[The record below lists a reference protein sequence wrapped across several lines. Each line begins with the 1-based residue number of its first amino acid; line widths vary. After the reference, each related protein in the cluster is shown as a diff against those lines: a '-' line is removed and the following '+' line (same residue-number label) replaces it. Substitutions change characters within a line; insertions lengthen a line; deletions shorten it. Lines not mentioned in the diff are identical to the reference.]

1 MRHQPTTQQHHD
13 HVQHAR
19 EQSIRRSVDAH
30 GVIHILLGRKIAVV
44 RGAELGTLSFLVRKT
59 LDHAHACQ
67 RILQLSIN
75 TADLFA
81 VVAKDL
87 AHAHVLPKHDDRK
100 RRRHHGHGK
109 RQHRGDS
116 KEDHKRA
123 DDLDAADDNPLGH
136 VVCRLA
142 DIEQVVDHAAHH
154 VTRAVAIE
162 VRKAKALV
170 LIEQVLAHLGL
181 HARAHHMA
189 PVTHKVATGA
199 TDGIHQYQANR
210 DHTERLHNSS
220 LTLGKEPT
228 GQIAQDNGKRQVNGG
243 KHQGTNSIGNKKP
256 HLGLVIR
263 QKPLQHN
270 HLTRFYQTAF
280 RLDAASAP
288 FGQSGLQSSVAYIHT
303 LPSSFRPPCLKWS
316 TFADLHKPAGSS
328 PLVKDRLRPSGARC
342 YRRPRRPRR
351 SWHLRSCRR
360 ARRRSARATARGPR

>member
-1 MRHQPTTQQHHD
+1 MRHQPTAEQHHD

-19 EQSIRRSVDAH
+19 EQAIRRSVNAH

-44 RGAELGTLSFLVRKT
+44 RGAELEALGFLVRKT
-59 LDHAHACQ
+59 LDYAHACQ

-75 TADLFA
+75 TTDLFA
-81 VVAKDL
+81 IVAKDL
-87 AHAHVLPKHDDRK
+87 AHTHVLPKHDDRK

-109 RQHRGDS
+109 RQRRGNS

-142 DIEQVVDHAAHH
+142 DIEEVVDHATHH

-162 VRKAKALV
+162 VRKAKAFI

-181 HARAHHMA
+181 HARAHHVT

-210 DHTERLHNSS
+210 DYTERLHNSS
-220 LTLGKEPT
+220 LTLGKEPA
-228 GQIAQDNGKRQVNGG
+228 GQIAQNNGKRQVNGG
-243 KHQGTNSIGNKKP
+243 KHQSANSIGNKKP

-263 QKPLQHN
+263 QKPSKHAVLGGVN
-270 HLTRFYQTAF
+270 
-280 RLDAASAP
+280 
-288 FGQSGLQSSVAYIHT
+288 
-303 LPSSFRPPCLKWS
+303 K
-316 TFADLHKPAGSS
+316 
-328 PLVKDRLRPSGARC
+328 
-342 YRRPRRPRR
+342 
-351 SWHLRSCRR
+351 
-360 ARRRSARATARGPR
+360 